1 MVYGDLTICVECLIA
16 GCGAALHSLG
26 ANSFIILRWAVKLLV
41 YINSG
46 YYRPLPRG
54 EGWLTPD
61 TPYFEQLQLY
71 NLAQDCSPQELPQM
85 KLAFPASRVT
95 RATSVALVLIFSLFT
110 VALYFG
116 QSLDWAAR
124 SSLYTKYCWW

>member
-16 GCGAALHSLG
+16 GYGAALHSLG

-71 NLAQDCSPQELPQM
+71 NLAQDYSPRCE
-85 KLAFPASRVT
+85 
-95 RATSVALVLIFSLFT
+95 
-110 VALYFG
+110 
-116 QSLDWAAR
+116 AR
-124 SSLYTKYCWW
+124 NISSQQP